1 MINAGN
7 ICERIY
13 MRVMCGGMVFELFFF
28 FFCVHESLAEK
39 FNMVFSFVV
48 RVRKTRGYPNS

>member
-13 MRVMCGGMVFELFFF
+13 MRVMCGGMVFELFF